1 MSEPIVYV
9 VDDDDA
15 VRNGVTAVVET
26 MGAKVEAY
34 DSAEAFFDTYDPD
47 QPGCLILDLK
57 MPGMNGMELQT
68 RLADEKISLPIIFI
82 TGHGDISTAVEA
94 IQKEAIDFLEKPFRN
109 KVLRDKVQQA
119 LDLINS
125 NQRKLSNLA
134 EFKTKLDSLTAR
146 EREIMDLMLTG
157 KITKV
162 IANELGIKQKTVD
175 FHRINILQKMQV
187 ETVVEL
193 VLLIKGYNNHNNL
206 S

>member
-134 EFKTKLDSLTAR
+134 EFKTNLDSLTAR